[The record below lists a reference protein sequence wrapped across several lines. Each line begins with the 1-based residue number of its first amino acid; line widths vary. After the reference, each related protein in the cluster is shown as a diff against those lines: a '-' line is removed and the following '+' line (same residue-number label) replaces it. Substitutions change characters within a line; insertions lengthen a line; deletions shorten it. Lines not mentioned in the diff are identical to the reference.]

1 MFTKEDE
8 ALHKGLMK
16 LLDEGTFHLQAR
28 EVKAFLVVYDWV
40 KNLPQKSKQPL
51 IKQKRKLSGNK

>member
-16 LLDEGTFHLQAR
+16 LLEEGTFHLHAR
-28 EVKAFLVVYDWV
+28 EVKAFLVIYDWA
-40 KNLPQKSKQPL
+40 KNLPNKYK
-51 IKQKRKLSGNK
+51 IVEKKKANGNK

>member
-28 EVKAFLVVYDWV
+28 EVKAFLVIYDWA
-40 KNLPQKSKQPL
+40 KNLNKRQETVS
-51 IKQKRKLSGNK
+51 IKKEKHGIRK

>member
-28 EVKAFLVVYDWV
+28 EVKAFLVIYDWV
-40 KNLPQKSKQPL
+40 KKLPQKSQPM
-51 IKQKRKLSGNK
+51 IKVKKDKNGIK

>member
-28 EVKAFLVVYDWV
+28 EVKAFLVIYDWI
-40 KNLPQKSKQPL
+40 KNLPSKEKPQ
-51 IKQKRKLSGNK
+51 ISVKKEKNGIRK